1 MWTMYAKW
9 GLRSRVLVYT
19 LVLWVVLSPASPIL
33 FTDDADFSSGLFD
46 DSDDDSLIVA
56 LSSLDL
62 TFVAS
67 LPQLLQVPP
76 WLVER
81 AAPLELNCPV
91 LSVSFF
97 PPPSR
102 SPPLS

>member
-1 MWTMYAKW
+1 M
-9 GLRSRVLVYT
+9 LVYA
-19 LVLWVVLSPASPIL
+19 LVLWVVLSPALPIL
-33 FTDDADFSSGLFD
+33 FTDDADFSSGIFG
-46 DSDDDSLIVA
+46 DSDDDNLIVA

-67 LPQLLQVPP
+67 LPLLPQVPP

-81 AAPLELNCPV
+81 AAPVELNCSV
-91 LSVSFF
+91 RSVSFL
-97 PPPSR
+97 PPLSR